1 MSILETFGMGEL
13 GNSRPVLAAGR
24 LSQQPNRGMGHEQGG
39 SITVLVN
46 VSIDKPDDGINGILA
61 KLAMIS
67 KRREQ
72 KMCYRAGLLCR
83 GTWTGPPRSELE
95 HRVYKGRW
103 GKLGWFCHRKRRRRG
118 DLCCLQLPGGRQQRR
133 RSQTLLMVNSNR
145 MRCNEHDL
153 EHGKSPLDTR
163 KNCESCEALEQGPE
177 RMWNLC
183 PWRNLA

>member
-1 MSILETFGMGEL
+1 
-13 GNSRPVLAAGR
+13 
-24 LSQQPNRGMGHEQGG
+24 
-39 SITVLVN
+39 
-46 VSIDKPDDGINGILA
+46 
-61 KLAMIS
+61 
-67 KRREQ
+67 
-72 KMCYRAGLLCR
+72 MCYRAGLLCR

-183 PWRNLA
+183 PWRNLTWQISDQSDLTGPASRSELDYFQRPLPTWIILWFHENNLEIKIVAF